1 MTISDEEDRS
11 EEETRVAALNSA
23 RRAVQFL
30 ESGQATGIF
39 ILLTN
44 NERAIMWN
52 TSITPNA
59 HPIGDAANVLSEMG
73 SRLRQ
78 VWYELVT
85 DDEEGRGFL
94 KAISDDEES

>member
-11 EEETRVAALNSA
+11 EEEEETRVAALDSA

-30 ESGQATGIF
+30 ESEQATGIF

-44 NERAIMWN
+44 NERAIMWDAN
-52 TSITPNA
+52 ITPSA
-59 HPIGDAANVLSEMG
+59 HPIGDAANVLSEMSG
-73 SRLRQ
+73 RLRQ
-78 VWYELVT
+78 VWYGLIT

-94 KAISDDEES
+94 NAIKDDE